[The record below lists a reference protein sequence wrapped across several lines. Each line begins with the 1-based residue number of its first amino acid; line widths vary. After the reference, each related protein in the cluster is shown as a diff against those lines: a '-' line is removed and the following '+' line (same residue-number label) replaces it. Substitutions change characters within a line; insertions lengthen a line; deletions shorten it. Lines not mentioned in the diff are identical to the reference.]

1 MFPSSIQLRSRL
13 MDHQAV
19 FSIVSGFGECVE
31 MLDSDSRENDVA
43 ISDSPVTIA
52 TCGQFDRPKRG
63 TLLQTTV
70 LVIDDDRS
78 LHHLITRSL
87 EKLDMQ
93 VVSAY
98 DGATGVGLVTSSRPD
113 VVLLDVRLP
122 KKSGLELFS
131 EIRQLDRRL
140 PVVFITADSESET
153 AIEAI
158 RLGAFDY
165 LRKPLNLSDLNQ
177 LVQRAV
183 ETRRMMSVPV
193 AIPIRS
199 SDVATS
205 DSFAGAGPAMLEVY
219 KTIGRVAGQDVA
231 VLIRGE
237 SGTGKE
243 LVARAIYQYSRRA
256 SEAFLAINCAA
267 IPENLLE
274 SELFG
279 HEKGAFTG
287 ADQRRIGKFEQ
298 CNGGSLFLDEIGDMP
313 QLLQGKVLRLLQDQK
328 FERVGGNTT
337 ISTNVRLIAAT
348 NRPLE
353 QMVEDGM
360 FREDLL
366 YRLNTITIRLP
377 PLRGRVEDIPVLLE
391 RFVSKFA
398 QELNRPELEGIAPS
412 ALALLQ
418 TYRWPGNI
426 RELQS
431 VVRNAILNTSGTV
444 IVPDS
449 LPPEVRNQG
458 VSSAS
463 GATAPT
469 AAADT
474 CDLAGFVGSRLQQN
488 SQNLYGECLEYME
501 KYLLTQ
507 VLRETQGNQ
516 SRAAEIL
523 GITRGKVRDR
533 VAAFGIVFEKD
544 IRVQ

>member
-1 MFPSSIQLRSRL
+1 MP
-13 MDHQAV
+13 
-19 FSIVSGFGECVE
+19 
-31 MLDSDSRENDVA
+31 
-43 ISDSPVTIA
+43 
-52 TCGQFDRPKRG
+52 
-63 TLLQTTV
+63 TTV

-78 LHHLITRSL
+78 LHHLIARSL
-87 EKLDMQ
+87 EKIDIQ
-93 VVSAY
+93 VVSAF
-98 DGATGVGLVTSSRPD
+98 DGQSGVSLASTCNPD

-122 KKSGLELFS
+122 QKSGLELFS

-140 PVVFITADSESET
+140 PVVFVTADSESDT

-165 LRKPLNLSDLNQ
+165 LRKPLNLAELNS
-177 LVQRAV
+177 LVLRAA
-183 ETRRMMSVPV
+183 ESRRMMSVPV
-193 AIPIRS
+193 AIPIRAMEAS
-199 SDVATS
+199 QT
-205 DSFAGAGPAMLEVY
+205 DSFVGVSPAMLDVY
-219 KTIGRVAGQDVA
+219 KTIGRVAGQDVP

-237 SGTGKE
+237 SGSGKE

-256 SEAFLAINCAA
+256 TEPFLAINCAA

-298 CNGGSLFLDEIGDMP
+298 CNGGTLLLDEVGDMP

-353 QMVEDGM
+353 QMVEDGT
-360 FREDLL
+360 FREDLM
-366 YRLNTITIRLP
+366 YRLNTITIRIP
-377 PLRGRVEDIPVLLE
+377 PLRERVGDVPILLE
-391 RFVSKFA
+391 RFLSKFA
-398 QELNRPELEGIAPS
+398 RELHRSELEGIAPA
-412 ALALLQ
+412 ALELLKS
-418 TYRWPGNI
+418 YHWPGNI

-431 VVRNAILNTSGTV
+431 VVRNAILNTPGTV

-449 LPPEVRNQG
+449 LPQEVRTLAPEGPAQG
-458 VSSAS
+458 SSS
-463 GATAPT
+463 V
-469 AAADT
+469 AAAT
-474 CDLAGFVGSRLQQN
+474 VAQGGVDLPQFVSDRL
-488 SQNLYGECLEYME
+488 SAESKDLYAECLEVME
-501 KYLLTQ
+501 KYLLTR
-507 VLRETQGNQ
+507 VLQETQGNQ

-533 VAAFGIVFEKD
+533 VSAFGIVVDKD
-544 IRVQ
+544 VHLQ

>member
-1 MFPSSIQLRSRL
+1 MCAEENASSDFSRSHCRGSQL
-13 MDHQAV
+13 
-19 FSIVSGFGECVE
+19 
-31 MLDSDSRENDVA
+31 
-43 ISDSPVTIA
+43 P
-52 TCGQFDRPKRG
+52 
-63 TLLQTTV
+63 TTV

-78 LHHLITRSL
+78 LHHLIARSL
-87 EKLDMQ
+87 EKIDIQ
-93 VVSAY
+93 VVSAF
-98 DGATGVGLVTSSRPD
+98 DGQSGVSLASTCNPD

-122 KKSGLELFS
+122 QKSGLELFS

-140 PVVFITADSESET
+140 PVVFVTADSESDT

-165 LRKPLNLSDLNQ
+165 LRKPLNLAELNS
-177 LVQRAV
+177 LVLRAA
-183 ETRRMMSVPV
+183 ESRRMMSVPV
-193 AIPIRS
+193 AIPIRAMEAS
-199 SDVATS
+199 QT
-205 DSFAGAGPAMLEVY
+205 DSFVGVSPAMLDVY
-219 KTIGRVAGQDVA
+219 KTIGRVAGQDVP

-237 SGTGKE
+237 SGSGKE

-256 SEAFLAINCAA
+256 TEPFLAINCAA

-298 CNGGSLFLDEIGDMP
+298 CNGGTLLLDEVGDMP

-353 QMVEDGM
+353 QMVEDGT
-360 FREDLL
+360 FREDLM
-366 YRLNTITIRLP
+366 YRLNTITIRIP
-377 PLRGRVEDIPVLLE
+377 PLRERVGDVPILLE
-391 RFVSKFA
+391 RFLSKFA
-398 QELNRPELEGIAPS
+398 RELHRSELEGIAPA
-412 ALALLQ
+412 ALELLKS
-418 TYRWPGNI
+418 YHWPGNI

-431 VVRNAILNTSGTV
+431 VVRNAILNTPGTV

-449 LPPEVRNQG
+449 LPQEVRTLAPEGPAQG
-458 VSSAS
+458 SSS
-463 GATAPT
+463 V
-469 AAADT
+469 AAAT
-474 CDLAGFVGSRLQQN
+474 VAQGGVDLPQFVSDRL
-488 SQNLYGECLEYME
+488 SAESKDLYAECLEVME
-501 KYLLTQ
+501 KYLLTR
-507 VLRETQGNQ
+507 VLQETQGNQ

-533 VAAFGIVFEKD
+533 VSAFGIVVDKD
-544 IRVQ
+544 VHLQ